1 MANPTPDVAADLREQ
16 VRMRIAAYVL
26 GTFRVS
32 EEQEPH
38 PDETA
43 LVERLINAVLPLEVE
58 RRSIL
63 AKNARLRNERDAA
76 RAEVAK
82 LWEDLTA
89 VREERDGHREAQR
102 GAEQALIMLL
112 AREGGTVKFTPAE
125 QISAPG
131 SGSFVSEHE
140 AGTGNE
146 VLSFVPAKRYGRREA
161 ER

>member
-1 MANPTPDVAADLREQ
+1 MTSHNYDADVDLREQ

-43 LVERLINAVLPLEVE
+43 LVERLTDAVLPLEVE
-58 RRSIL
+58 RCSIL

-76 RAEVAK
+76 RAEAAK

-89 VREERDGHREAQR
+89 VREERDGHRKCQR
-102 GAEQALIMLL
+102 DAEHALIMFL

-125 QISAPG
+125 QISAPFG
-131 SGSFVSEHE
+131 GSFVSTHE
-140 AGTGNE
+140 VGTGNE
-146 VLSFVPAKRYGRREA
+146 VLSFVPARQHKGAKR
-161 ER
+161 